1 MNATEIKFY
10 VPLKS
15 GGHTVIVVELFQKG
29 AAAPFI
35 RSLADGDSGHAIAC
49 GVQSLHDAVCC
60 IRTMLERVTEVHGR
74 LDYQNGTGKEDAIHA
89 AAMVVFLAMQTTPA
103 QRVVRP

>member
-15 GGHTVIVVELFQKG
+15 GGHSVVLVELFPTG
-29 AAAPFI
+29 SAAPFI

-74 LDYQNGTGKEDAIHA
+74 LDYANGSKEDAIHA
-89 AAMVVFLAMQTTPA
+89 AAMVVFLAMQTTPG